1 MIEEV
6 VAFLR
11 SEIKPRAEVIDR
23 DCDALRTALGDFA
36 AQGWMAL
43 KRPTEYGGPAM
54 PEPDFRRFQQECAR
68 ASGTFAF
75 LQTQHQS
82 AVSMLAKS
90 DNSDLKQDWIPKM
103 AHGERYLGIGFSQL
117 RRPGTPMVTATPADN
132 GYRISGHVP
141 WVTGFGYYGHYFL
154 GATLPSGE
162 ALFAI
167 VPLEPSE
174 STVVSDP
181 MRLSAMETAQTVTV
195 TYDNFHLPK
204 DQVAFIRPAGWI
216 QNNDLINISLQA
228 HFAMGNAL
236 AGLDVLEERFQERKQ
251 PFVKEAYDSLL
262 KEWNMVNMA
271 LAETPIS
278 ADEQTSAERLRLRA
292 WAIELMGR
300 CAHAAITAS
309 SGASNSIHHRAQRI
323 WREALVFTVSAQ
335 TSAIMEATL
344 QRLTRTV

>member
-11 SEIKPRAEVIDR
+11 TEVKPRAEVIDR
-23 DCDALRTALGDFA
+23 DRDALRSTLNDFA
-36 AQGWMAL
+36 SHGWMAL
-43 KRPTEYGGPAM
+43 KRPAEYGGPAM

-90 DNSDLKQDWIPKM
+90 DISDLKQDWIPKM
-103 AHGERYLGIGFSQL
+103 GNGERYLGIGFSQL
-117 RRPGTPMVTATPADN
+117 RRPGTPLVQATPEGS

-141 WVTGFGYYGHYFL
+141 WVTGHSYYGHYLL

-174 STVVSDP
+174 STVVSEP
-181 MRLSAMETAQTVTV
+181 MQLSAMETAQTVTV
-195 TYDNFHLPK
+195 TYDNFHLSN
-204 DQVAFIRPAGWI
+204 DQVAFIRPSGWI

-251 PFVKEAYDSLL
+251 PFVKDAHELL
-262 KEWNMVNMA
+262 LAEWNVLNTA
-271 LAETPIS
+271 LAEAPVS
-278 ADEQTSAERLRLRA
+278 ADEQTSSERLKLRA

-335 TSAIMEATL
+335 TSAVMEATL
-344 QRLTRTV
+344 QRLTRNI

>member
-43 KRPTEYGGPAM
+43 KRPSEYGGPAM

-103 AHGERYLGIGFSQL
+103 ANGERYLGIGFSQL

-141 WVTGFGYYGHYFL
+141 WVTGFGYYGHYLL
-154 GATLPSGE
+154 GATLPSGD

-174 STVVSDP
+174 STVVSEP

-195 TYDNFHLPK
+195 TYDNFQLAS
-204 DQVAFIRPAGWI
+204 DEVAFIRPAGWI

-236 AGLDVLEERFQERKQ
+236 AGLDVLEERFEERKQ
-251 PFVKEAYDSLL
+251 PFVKDAYDSLL
-262 KEWNMVNMA
+262 KEWSVVNTA

-344 QRLTRTV
+344 QRLTRPV

>member
-1 MIEEV
+1 MIEDV

-23 DCDALRTALGDFA
+23 DTHALRTALNDFA
-36 AQGWMAL
+36 RHDWMAL

-103 AHGERYLGIGFSQL
+103 GNGERYLGIGFSQL
-117 RRPGTPMVTATPADN
+117 RRPGTPMVRATAEGD

-141 WVTGFGYYGHYFL
+141 WVTGFGYYGHFLL
-154 GATLPSGE
+154 GANLPSGE

-167 VPLEPSE
+167 VPLEASE
-174 STVVSDP
+174 GALVSEP

-195 TYDNFHLPK
+195 TYDNFFLPK

-236 AGLDVLEERFQERKQ
+236 AGLDVLEERFQERNQ
-251 PFVKEAYDSLL
+251 PFVKDAREALL
-262 KEWNMVNMA
+262 REWNAVNTA
-271 LAETPIS
+271 LAETPVS
-278 ADEQTSAERLRLRA
+278 SDEQTSAERLRLRA

-309 SGASNSIHHRAQRI
+309 SGASNSINHRAQRI

-335 TSAIMEATL
+335 TSAIMQATL
-344 QRLTRTV
+344 QRLIRPV